1 MIPKMMSVKF
11 LSASVLITLVV
22 PATAQADPNQ
32 YLCTV
37 ERAAGLHY
45 DKQTNAWK
53 PQEFGSKQYVL
64 RRLTDD
70 DRDEKKG
77 AYSQLLK
84 GNPKANWAFYW
95 YGVDKPMPLASCI
108 EDNEA
113 IMSEMF
119 YCRPIVID
127 AQFDKDTRRFETLSH
142 GAYVNQ
148 GFWEQRRR
156 ESPTAKLANDPSK
169 PDDLF
174 IEIGNCSP
182 S

>member
-1 MIPKMMSVKF
+1 MKSILAWTSLLVAI
-11 LSASVLITLVV
+11 ASGNAL
-22 PATAQADPNQ
+22 AEPNQ

-37 ERAAGLHY
+37 EHAAGLRY
-45 DKQTNAWK
+45 DKQTGAWH
-53 PQEFGSKQYVL
+53 PQEFGSRKYVL

-77 AYSQLLK
+77 KWWGLFK
-84 GNPKANWAFYW
+84 GNTKANWAFFP
-95 YGVDKPMPLASCI
+95 YGEADPMPIASCV
-108 EDNEA
+108 EENPSVA
-113 IMSEMF
+113 LSELF
-119 YCRPIVID
+119 NCQPI
-127 AQFDKDTRRFETLSH
+127 AGTAKFDKDTRRFEMIVS
-142 GAYVNQ
+142 GSYIDQ

-156 ESPTAKLANDPSK
+156 EDPTRKKPVDPSK